1 VAGDRKTPGSLEQQV
16 LTALAAAGRP
26 LTPAEVRAE
35 MGADL
40 AYTTVMTVLTRLHD
54 KGALTRQREGRAY
67 AYRVADPTAVT
78 AQRMRQLLDNGDDRA
93 AVLTR
98 FMGELTEEDERLLA
112 SLLHRADDE
121 DAEREGER

>member
-1 VAGDRKTPGSLEQQV
+1 M

-35 MGADL
+35 VGADL

-54 KGALTRQREGRAY
+54 KGMLTRQREGRAY
-67 AYRVADPTAVT
+67 AYRIADPTAVT

-93 AVLTR
+93 GVLTR
-98 FMGELTEEDERLLA
+98 FMGELTEEDERLLT
-112 SLLHRADDE
+112 SLLHRADRQDE
-121 DAEREGER
+121 R

>member
-1 VAGDRKTPGSLEQQV
+1 M
-16 LTALAAAGRP
+16 LTALAAAGRA

-35 MGADL
+35 LGADL

-54 KGALTRQREGRAY
+54 KGVLTRARDGRAY
-67 AYRVADPTAVT
+67 AYRPADPTVVT

-98 FMGELTEEDERLLA
+98 FMGELIEEDERLLA
-112 SLLHRADDE
+112 SLLHRAETEDE
-121 DAEREGER
+121 R